1 MTSQEILPEN
11 ERLNQLNLIV
21 RSPVNLDYCVKYHQ
35 ALEASE
41 SKVKEL
47 ELKLTARKKSHQA
60 ISNEKDLKIKEL
72 ELLLEKASVKL
83 KDHADKYQVG
93 NRRINDLMEKVVD
106 PAIETAKRN
115 EILEE
120 EIKVLIEV
128 IENTTSREYSGILEH
143 QKEIERLN
151 LKINEALKF
160 IREKRPT
167 TPGLGALEVILGKYE

>member
-47 ELKLTARKKSHQA
+47 EEQNKEWEQSF
-60 ISNEKDLKIKEL
+60 DLYHKACRRGEL
-72 ELLLEKASVKL
+72 EYRKIHPDYPELSRPDTGKMVSNLC
-83 KDHADKYQVG
+83 DK
-93 NRRINDLMEKVVD
+93 
-106 PAIETAKRN
+106 
-115 EILEE
+115 ILEQ
-120 EIKVLIEV
+120 
-128 IENTTSREYSGILEH
+128 

-151 LKINEALKF
+151 GLIAKSFFNGSDF
-160 IREKRPT
+160 IYNKERRDLQWEQFKKDNN
-167 TPGLGALEVILGKYE
+167 ISQ